1 MYERSI
7 FEITWQGEELTVL
20 LTQLIE
26 VEETKKSIGDIAGLL
41 EGINTEGSR
50 SLLTLAEL

>member
-20 LTQLIE
+20 LSQLIE

>member
-26 VEETKKSIGDIAGLL
+26 VEETKKSIEDIVGLL

>member
-1 MYERSI
+1 M
-7 FEITWQGEELTVL
+7 L

-26 VEETKKSIGDIAGLL
+26 VEETKKSIGDIVGLL

>member
-26 VEETKKSIGDIAGLL
+26 VEETKKSIGDIVGLL